1 MKEHQKTIHRRLTA
15 IATVEQRRHILSLPV
30 QVGSVVEQELT
41 PKRLKQI
48 DDLGLLV
55 LINCEGGVG
64 KTCIALPITIER
76 QYTACTQSIWDAGF
90 TPLGEDLV
98 T

>member
-1 MKEHQKTIHRRLTA
+1 MKEHQKTIHGRFTA
-15 IATVEQRRHILSLPV
+15 IATVEQWRHNLSLPV
-30 QVGSVVEQELT
+30 QVGSVVEQEL
-41 PKRLKQI
+41 KI

-64 KTCIALPITIER
+64 KTCIALPIPIER